1 MHLSSARLS
10 ASKLIVYKADY
21 NILKKLAKRD
31 GTFEGSEDLN
41 VENYNGINDITK
53 RIKKIQDAFFDGV
66 TYSFDDEENAN
77 DEKAKPDLND
87 KKDAYGRHKLPDSA
101 MHLLGQFYKN
111 NSGGN
116 KPYKSVSVNGISVDL
131 YFKSGGKKSAEQVGS
146 NKLRICGIP
155 SVELVVSLLAATLV
169 VLTRRFANSR
179 FVLSARS
186 SKVLPASRPLQL

>member
-1 MHLSSARLS
+1 LHFSSARLS

-41 VENYNGINDITK
+41 VEDYNGINDITK
-53 RIKKIQDAFFDGV
+53 RVKKIQDAFFAGV
-66 TYSFDDEENAN
+66 TYSFDEEGNTN

-87 KKDAYGRHKLPDSA
+87 KKDAYGRQKLPELPDSA
-101 MHLLGQFYKN
+101 THLLGQFYKN

-131 YFKSGGKKSAEQVGS
+131 YFKSGGKKSAEQVSS
-146 NKLRICGIP
+146 NKLRIP
-155 SVELVVSLLAATLV
+155 SVELVASLLAATLV

-179 FVLSARS
+179 FVLLARS